1 MKNIPQ
7 KVIHRY
13 LRHDKKFPHVWCAG
27 CGNGIILGD
36 LLRAIYNLGLEK
48 DDIAMVSGIGC
59 SSRMPV
65 YVDFNTLHTTHGR
78 AIAFATGIKMAKPEL
93 KVIVITGDGDVSA
106 IGGNHFIHA
115 ARRNIDLTIIIVN
128 NNIYGMTGGQ
138 CSPTTPVGKFAT
150 TAPYGSI
157 EPNFDLCELAKCAGA
172 SFVARTTA
180 FHTTEARQIFEEALQ
195 KKGCSVV
202 EVISQC
208 PVSYGKMNNM
218 SSAVKMLELQRDNT
232 LPIAAYEK
240 LPEEKRAG
248 KIVRGI
254 LHDVEK
260 PEFIDQYQK
269 LVDSLSLQ
277 KQDESKKEDK
287 SSKSEESKSQ
297 E

>member
-7 KVIHRY
+7 KVIHRF

-36 LLRAIYNLGLEK
+36 LLRAIYNIGLKK
-48 DDIAMVSGIGC
+48 DNIAMVSGIGC

-93 KVIVITGDGDVSA
+93 NVIVITGDGDAVA

-115 ARRNIDLTIIIVN
+115 ARRNLDITIIVVN

-138 CSPTTPVGKFAT
+138 CSPTTPEGKFAT
-150 TAPYGSI
+150 TAPYGNL
-157 EPNFDLCELAKCAGA
+157 ELNFDLCELAMCAGA
-172 SFVARTTA
+172 SFVARSTA
-180 FHTTEARQIFEEALQ
+180 YHTTETRMIFEKAIQ

-208 PVSYGKMNNM
+208 PVSYGRMNNTPT
-218 SSAVKMLELQRDNT
+218 AVEMLKLQRDQT
-232 LPIAAYEK
+232 IALAAYEK
-240 LPEEKRAG
+240 LPKEKREG

-254 LHDVEK
+254 LKDIDK
-260 PEFIDQYQK
+260 PEFIEEYQK
-269 LVDSLSLQ
+269 LINSF
-277 KQDESKKEDK
+277 QDTNHIPDENTEKEM
-287 SSKSEESKSQ
+287 Q